1 MADQSLGTLGQAPGA
16 TLAPRVVARP
26 RKIRGS
32 EVGRTAV
39 SSQWIGKAGKR
50 PSRKQ
55 MRQLPMLRIPEGRV
69 RVVYGV
75 LKLYRAPKFET
86 PKLIA
91 RCSLEPSR
99 CYPPASWLCIYPN
112 GRNGTHPTTINGL
125 VRSR

>member
-16 TLAPRVVARP
+16 TLAPRVLARP

-32 EVGRTAV
+32 EVGRRAV
-39 SSQWIGKAGKR
+39 SSQWIGQAGV
-50 PSRKQ
+50 SR
-55 MRQLPMLRIPEGRV
+55 
-69 RVVYGV
+69 
-75 LKLYRAPKFET
+75 PKFDT

-99 CYPPASWLCIYPN
+99 CYPAASWLCIYPN

-125 VRSR
+125 ARSR